1 MLPLLT
7 VALPRTAQ
15 NITPPHAWI
24 IQVLYLLLF
33 AVAAVVCILVA
44 GQLFKRLTGVPT
56 VTLRLH
62 NNGNGY
68 CEQCGYDLRATP
80 IRCPECG
87 REIPPLPRRHRLM
100 YLTYLSTHNPR
111 RSG

>member
-7 VALPRTAQ
+7 VAIPRAAQ
-15 NITPPHAWI
+15 HITPPHEWI
-24 IQVLYLLLF
+24 TQVGYLLLF
-33 AVAAVVCILVA
+33 AVAAVVCIFVA
-44 GQLFKRLTGVPT
+44 GLLFKRLAGLPT

-62 NNGNGY
+62 KNGIGY
-68 CEQCGYDLRATP
+68 CEQCGYDLRATS

-87 REIPPLPRRHRLM
+87 RKVPPLPRRHRLM

-111 RSG
+111 RGG